1 MLFWGLIITK
11 AKTGIAVAQT
21 KDSEQVQASWKKIVK
36 IVLIVAITSFVQ
48 TKYEPAN
55 QPNQI

>member
-21 KDSEQVQASWKKIVK
+21 KDSEEVQASWKKIIK

-48 TKYEPAN
+48 TRYDPTN
-55 QPNQI
+55 QPNHI